1 MLTFFLGLFLH
12 DMKEHSV
19 LYCTHRYT
27 VYVLMFKLNYNRRM
41 STNMHTAVKQHD
53 LYIMKTEKEGFTQSL
68 TQLIN
73 PKIALFCLEL
83 VH

>member
-1 MLTFFLGLFLH
+1 
-12 DMKEHSV
+12 
-19 LYCTHRYT
+19 
-27 VYVLMFKLNYNRRM
+27 M